1 MFATLFPLSID
12 KIVIT
17 KEKDMKYILILGLA
31 FASISTAALGG
42 KPEAGFSPRDGIT
55 FDGET
60 GGGADVSTRPG
71 KK

>member
-1 MFATLFPLSID
+1 
-12 KIVIT
+12 
-17 KEKDMKYILILGLA
+17 MKYILILGLA
-31 FASISTAALGG
+31 FASISTAALAG